1 MSVEIDKRV
10 VEMQFD
16 NKQFERN
23 VQTSLS
29 TLDKL
34 KMALNFDGAKGLDS
48 ITQAAKKMDLSNITN
63 QTERV
68 QVSFSALQVAGM
80 TMVSE
85 LTKSFMN
92 FGKSLW
98 NISFGQMKSGGMARS
113 LKIEQADFKMKA
125 LVDKM
130 DRFKDDAAGAT
141 QYIKDMGEAID
152 WAVTGTAY
160 GYDSAASVAAQLM
173 ASGHDNVEQMRK
185 DLRAVAGAAAMT
197 GRSYDDMGRIFAA
210 VAGQGRMMGDQLLQF
225 SAGGINAAATIAD
238 YLGKSEKEVRDMV
251 SKGQID
257 FQTFSDAMYDAY
269 GEAAGKADETYAG
282 VLSNVKAQLSRLGQR
297 FAQPYIKNMIPF
309 LQQVKATIKEIS
321 RVLTPVAERFDQIF
335 GRLTNWGTEVLK
347 SFNAT
352 KMSIGFRSLEN
363 VLWGL
368 AGILHTVHDAF
379 VEVFPPKTAEEVIS
393 LARSIETFTEEILPT
408 EEALNGLKGIFVSIF
423 AVLKPVTKV
432 ISVLTKYAKPLIA
445 SLIKI
450 VYAVTS
456 IFRVLE
462 PIATWLLDR
471 ILGGVDILDAGLNII
486 TTAVVYLSA
495 AVKILIMLLSDSLM
509 TFIQSD
515 RMKEIAKGIADI
527 ADGIKNALLTGL
539 VAVLELLYEII
550 NGVNN
555 IEEGTSWFS
564 RIHNN
569 AKQLWE
575 VMKQLGKT
583 FMDWFNTADSM
594 KGISS
599 ITSFLGELFGLVTNF
614 FAGNDIS
621 GNVNGMSESLKKLG
635 DTFIEMKNK
644 FKAAWDEIDKGTI
657 MMLLFGVSILFL
669 IGSLKNLVDNT
680 SNFVSAMTNI
690 PKVMTDIRK
699 AIQNIGN
706 FAGPAQTLLAFAA
719 AVSSLTAAIVTLSK
733 LPREDMIA
741 SAIAIGAIS
750 TVLLAFVLSMDLFAK
765 KVGKDEKLVN
775 DTVVNLLALTASI
788 VALSLS
794 LKTISSLQMSVAE
807 IAKSV
812 GAIVLLM
819 ASLVATVYLL
829 NKINPELKGSII
841 TILGFSVSIM
851 AIVKAFEML
860 ASIDIE
866 KMVEKVAAFGSLI
879 IMFGAAVG
887 LAGSASGWATLTISA
902 FTGSVIVLFGMFML
916 LTTIPMDLIMDAIKV
931 GTQVFNMFIP
941 LIISVGVASK
951 MAGKS
956 TKLGGTIWL
965 LVTSMTA
972 FLVAF
977 MIFVRMVDK
986 MGDSDAIARSM
997 EMVKSIMTYMGVFVS
1012 VIMLIDTAT
1021 AYAARKNRNALANSM
1036 RANNSFKN
1044 LSTMILSLAA
1054 SVLLIALAA
1063 KSLTNTDPKAM
1074 VAIGVYILEIMGL
1087 VTIVNLFSKKAVA
1100 GGMKMGPIVAM
1111 LSALS
1116 LVLAALIAFQFADP
1130 EKLVWSSV
1138 AILAAL
1144 SGVAILFGGISLI
1157 MEQMNKKGKKAE
1169 DGADKTVALLLSL
1182 LGVIAAF
1189 AGLMV
1194 IVNNMH
1200 VDNIISSST
1209 GLIVMIGVLAIIV
1222 AYFAGVPTDNYENAK
1237 EGIIS
1242 IYSLIPAVYALCIAM
1257 YGLSKINEKKINSA
1271 GKMSIAI
1278 SAVLIVMTGLLM
1290 IFAKICGE
1298 FDIDTDAVMSLA
1310 GSMAI
1315 IAAAVGIMALAVL
1328 AIGQLDETSVGT
1340 AIAVISLLTVL
1351 LLAMEVVSVAIYK
1364 IAKFDW
1370 KDMAAIAGGMIA
1382 FASSIFVLTKAF
1394 AGMKNSGVTPDDLT
1408 AYALAIGIMLA
1419 ALTAIG
1425 AVAGYFG
1432 QPVIIGILGV
1442 ATAFLEF
1449 GFAANLIAGA
1459 CLKLS
1464 EAIKVLGSTT
1474 SEEVDNVVDSCIR
1487 FMSRIGDIVD
1497 AFKQSYPKFIEG
1509 IQLLFRAIGI
1519 AIGVTIAEIFGSVIV
1534 IGSAAIVDN
1543 LDILLAAVYTVLRA
1557 LVDWLKSDEVLDLVE
1572 DAFSALVQVAL
1583 AAIDGLTGG
1592 ILDLRGS
1599 LKELMDDLDG
1609 YSLRAAWEQF
1619 IKDPDKENW
1628 LKAWEEGK
1636 RLLSEYA
1643 KYSEE
1648 ELLANP
1654 ELEERYKNTIEYM
1667 NDLMRKG
1674 IENSY
1679 LTDGAWGEDGA
1690 YLMGDALDA
1699 SNVSKAWSDIYEATD
1714 SNIEATEK
1722 LYDDFLKYGYDWSD
1736 DFSKMLEEQRKFGM
1750 EGMYNDDSLYTSGIF
1765 GDFLKK
1771 NMENQVN
1778 EISEKADEDIT
1789 DREKV
1794 LSTLYKQSID
1804 ESGNIINDKYKQFQT
1819 VLNMTDEEFDEM
1831 MKKANDLM
1839 ERANNFDPAKYD
1851 PSRFITGGVSTAPI
1865 AGDTLMIAGETLN
1878 VIEEGSQSA
1887 NKLFYILQTIGN
1899 GLDLINSKPVIRE
1912 DAVDNLREFRKEVS
1926 NTKDSADEMILPMA
1940 GAAEAVDNFDTSMSS
1955 TKEDAN
1961 DVILPMAGAAEA
1973 IEDVGTAADSA
1984 KTSAYGVGMVF
1995 RSPIKPN
2002 IQQAGLQLLNDN
2014 LNIVGNNFKKIAKA
2028 GTELQLKDDIDPAV
2042 DATDNLGEET
2052 TEMTDTQDA
2061 AIPITEQLTNSFR
2074 KLSKEF
2080 KIGEHNLSD
2089 YKDTFL
2095 DFVSDVSGYDLS
2107 ALKSDGEAM
2116 FESAEAARAY
2126 GMALVDIPNAPSGT
2140 GKIERWR
2147 TYMKDGKQM
2156 YTDIEDYVNKNV
2168 SVGKSWFERIFGGD
2182 KVEETVEEGKNAINE
2197 ALDSMSTGL
2206 TDLNST
2212 VDDTIEETD
2221 KLGDSIKSTLDVFT
2235 EFNKEVNLTSREVL
2249 KNFYSQIDGI
2259 KTWESELE
2267 ALASRGF
2274 NQNFL
2279 KELADEG
2286 PSAYNRIH
2294 ALYTMTEQDL
2304 TLFNKMYAEKLVMQN
2319 TTADEIRKSFV
2330 EFGVMLE
2337 DDAELIGKDLGA
2349 KYDEAVA
2356 KAQAEAAKKKNGQ
2369 MSDATKKRL
2378 AQMYDT
2384 IEKYQADQDF
2394 IKKWYDSNAV
2404 IGETAGEAIAEG
2416 MNNTT
2421 TEGIIGTAAYIEAGK
2436 DMVEMIG
2443 KGIDKAS
2450 PDILKGLENL
2460 GYASTE
2466 TLKNSIE
2473 FEKVLSPVN
2482 EFRKGVYNQVKSS
2495 LKLFDEVKV
2504 KTDKELKEEQ
2514 ISTTQ
2519 MLYNMS
2525 ENLKRVGKWSY
2536 QLRQLAAKG
2545 MSEGL
2550 VEELRQMGPEAA
2562 DKVDAFARMSASEL
2576 KMANRYYEESVQ
2588 ATSSIADRMTSEY
2601 AKQGFAVALGLKEGV
2616 DEGKDDLLAKMY
2628 EIGAESSEGF
2638 KKGIDPD
2645 AANTAMILLGNN
2657 SLLKLM
2663 EALDV
2668 HSPSRKTY
2676 DIGVNTILGLT
2687 NGIADPT
2694 ANAELM
2700 ATIADL
2706 GVKVKQ
2712 AYDQATDEKYI
2723 RRPVSNLDNDI
2734 YQPVIRPM
2742 VDMSGVEMGIASF
2755 FANRQFSLSG
2765 TINNAFAAQRTG
2777 PSPDAIM
2784 ITNAIDR
2791 LSNEQ
2796 RAIRNDIN
2804 NIRSDVSNLG
2814 NRIDGMYVRLDG
2826 NALVGELVAPIDK
2839 AMGKK
2844 VISQKRGRM

>member
-130 DRFKDDAAGAT
+130 DRFKDDSAAAT

-173 ASGHDNVEQMRK
+173 ASGHDDVEQMRK

-251 SKGQID
+251 SKGKID

-594 KGISS
+594 KGINS
-599 ITSFLGELFGLVTNF
+599 ITSFLGELFGLITNF

-690 PKVMTDIRK
+690 PKVMADIRK

-775 DTVVNLLALTASI
+775 DTVINLLALTASI

-794 LKTISSLQMSVAE
+794 LKTIASLQMGIAD
-807 IAKSV
+807 IAKAV
-812 GAIVLLM
+812 GAIILLM
-819 ASLVATVYLL
+819 ASLVTTVYLL

-941 LIISVGVASK
+941 LIVAVGFASK
-951 MAGKS
+951 LAGKG

-965 LVTSMTA
+965 LVMSMTA
-972 FLVAF
+972 FLTTF

-986 MGDSDAIARSM
+986 MGDSDVINRSM
-997 EMVKSIMTYMGVFVS
+997 EMVKSIMIYMGVFVS
-1012 VIMLIDTAT
+1012 VIMAIDTAT

-1044 LSTMILSLAA
+1044 LSLMILSLAA
-1054 SVLLIALAA
+1054 SVLLIAMAA

-1074 VAIGVYILEIMGL
+1074 VAIGIYILEIMGL

-1100 GGMKMGPIVAM
+1100 GGMKIGPIVAM

-1144 SGVAILFGGISLI
+1144 SGVAILFGGVSLI
-1157 MEQMNKKGKKAE
+1157 MEQLNKKGKKAE
-1169 DGADKTVALLLSL
+1169 DGADKTVTLLLSL

-1237 EGIIS
+1237 QGIIA
-1242 IYSLIPAVYALCIAM
+1242 IYTLIPAVYALCAAL
-1257 YGLSKINEKKINSA
+1257 YGLGRVNEKGIKSA
-1271 GKMSIAI
+1271 KSLMPLLVG
-1278 SAVLIVMTGLLM
+1278 VLVGMTLVLG
-1290 IFAKICGE
+1290 IFAKLSDK
-1298 FDIDTDAVMSLA
+1298 FDIDTDAIMSLA
-1310 GSMAI
+1310 GSMGI
-1315 IAAAVGIMALAVL
+1315 IAAAMGVMALAIL
-1328 AIGQLDETSVGT
+1328 AIAQIEANKVDQAKEIMSH
-1340 AIAVISLLTVL
+1340 LTL
-1351 LLAMEVVSVAIYK
+1351 LLLGLFTIGTLFYK
-1364 IAKFDW
+1364 LAKFDW
-1370 KDMAAIAGGMIA
+1370 TDMAAIAGGMVA
-1382 FASSIFVLTKAF
+1382 FAASIWIMTKAF
-1394 AGMKNSGVTPDDLT
+1394 AGMKQSVTPDELT

-1464 EAIKVLGSTT
+1464 EAIKLLGSTT

-1519 AIGVTIAEIFGSVIV
+1519 AIGVTIAEIFSSVIV

-1557 LVDWLKSDEVLDLVE
+1557 LVDWLNSDEVLNLVS
-1572 DAFSALVQVAL
+1572 DAFSALVNVAI
-1583 AAIDGLTGG
+1583 AAIDGLTQK
-1592 ILDLRGS
+1592 IFNLRGS
-1599 LKELMDDLDG
+1599 LKELMGDLEG
-1609 YSLRAAWEQF
+1609 YSFAAAWEQF
-1619 IKDPDKENW
+1619 IKDENKENW
-1628 LKAWEEGK
+1628 IFAYKAGIDALSKYSGK
-1636 RLLSEYA
+1636 
-1643 KYSEE
+1643 KYSEMTDE
-1648 ELLANP
+1648 EKVAYDNLV
-1654 ELEERYKNTIEYM
+1654 KHM
-1667 NDLMRKG
+1667 NDLMEEGK
-1674 IENSY
+1674 ENHYSAVEHDKIM
-1679 LTDGAWGEDGA
+1679 LRD
-1690 YLMGDALDA
+1690 DA
-1699 SNVSKAWSDIYEATD
+1699 SAQAYADSFEGIYKALGTDVEDFYERSKE
-1714 SNIEATEK
+1714 
-1722 LYDDFLKYGYDWSD
+1722 LGYDISGNLQDVSNRINNLDVNAQSFSRTSVFGQIVDQCYGASD
-1736 DFSKMLEEQRKFGM
+1736 AINKLEEELSGVSVTHEDLLKANREAYDNYLKDIGK
-1750 EGMYNDDSLYTSGIF
+1750 DSSVVP
-1765 GDFLKK
+1765 
-1771 NMENQVN
+1771 M
-1778 EISEKADEDIT
+1778 SEEEYLEVSIAEA
-1789 DREKV
+1789 EE
-1794 LSTLYKQSID
+1794 YMHQID
-1804 ESGNIINDKYKQFQT
+1804 EVIAKQQ
-1819 VLNMTDEEFDEM
+1819 EM
-1831 MKKANDLM
+1831 HDL
-1839 ERANNFDPAKYD
+1839 AD
-1851 PSRFITGGVSTAPI
+1851 PSRWLTPGSATITPVM
-1865 AGDTLMIAGETLN
+1865 GDTLQIAGETLN
-1878 VIEEGSQSA
+1878 VVKEGSETA
-1887 NKLFYILQTIGN
+1887 NKASGILNLLGHTLQLFNNETVKTNDNVEETNNRLLTYSKTIQETSN
-1899 GLDLINSKPVIRE
+1899 
-1912 DAVDNLREFRKEVS
+1912 EVS
-1926 NTKDSADEMILPMA
+1926 SSMLPIA
-1940 GAAEAVDNFDTSMSS
+1940 GAAD
-1955 TKEDAN
+1955 
-1961 DVILPMAGAAEA
+1961 A
-1973 IEDVGTAADSA
+1973 IENLGDSA
-1984 KTSAYGVGMVF
+1984 EKSAGGYDSLSYTVN
-1995 RSPIKPN
+1995 RSPIRPKFD
-2002 IQQAGLQLLNDN
+2002 QAGLQLLNDN
-2014 LNIVGNNFKKIAKA
+2014 LIIVGDNFKKIAKA

-2042 DATDNLGEET
+2042 DATDNLGDET
-2052 TEMTDTQDA
+2052 TEMKDTEKA

-2095 DFVSDVSGYDLS
+2095 DFVSETSGYDLS
-2107 ALKSDGEAM
+2107 LLKSDGAAM

-2147 TYMKDGKQM
+2147 TYLKDGKQM

-2168 SVGKSWFERIFGGD
+2168 SVGESWFEKIFGGS
-2182 KVEETVEEGKNAINE
+2182 KVEEAVEEGKNTINE
-2197 ALDSMSTGL
+2197 ALDSMTTGL

-2221 KLGDSIKSTLDVFT
+2221 KLGDSIESTLDVFT

-2259 KTWESELE
+2259 KTWQTELE

-2279 KELADEG
+2279 TELADQG
-2286 PSAYNRIH
+2286 PDAYERIH

-2304 TLFNKMYAEKLVMQN
+2304 TLFNKMYAEKLVMQDN
-2319 TTADEIRKSFV
+2319 TADEIRQSFV
-2330 EFGVMLE
+2330 EFGIMLE
-2337 DDAELIGKDLGA
+2337 DEAELVGKDLGE

-2416 MNNTT
+2416 MSNTT

-2504 KTDKELKEEQ
+2504 KTDEELKEEQ

-2576 KMANRYYEESVQ
+2576 KMANRYYEESVK

-2638 KKGIDPD
+2638 KKGIDPE

-2694 ANAELM
+2694 ANAELL

-2706 GVKVKQ
+2706 GIKVKQ
-2712 AYDQATDEKYI
+2712 AYDEATDEKYI

-2791 LSNEQ
+2791 LSVEQ

-2826 NALVGELVAPIDK
+2826 NALVGELVAPLDK

-2844 VISQKRGRM
+2844 VITQKRGRM

>member
-98 NISFGQMKSGGMARS
+98 NISFGQMKSGGMARA

-141 QYIKDMGEAID
+141 QYIKEMGEAID

-160 GYDSAASVAAQLM
+160 GYDSASSVAAQLM
-173 ASGHDNVEQMRK
+173 ASGHDDVEQMRK

-225 SAGGINAAATIAD
+225 SNGGINAAATIAD

-335 GRLTNWGTEVLK
+335 GRLTRWGTEVLK

-368 AGILHTVHDAF
+368 AGILHVIHDAF

-423 AVLKPVTKV
+423 AILKPVTKV
-432 ISVLTKYAKPLIA
+432 ISVITKYAKPLIA

-495 AVKILIMLLSDSLM
+495 AVKVLIMILSDSLM

-515 RMKEIAKGIADI
+515 RMKEIAKGIAEI

-794 LKTISSLQMSVAE
+794 LKTIASLQMGIAD
-807 IAKSV
+807 IAKAV
-812 GAIVLLM
+812 GAIILLM
-819 ASLVATVYLL
+819 ASLVTTVYLL

-951 MAGKS
+951 LAGKG

-972 FLVAF
+972 FLVTF
-977 MIFVRMVDK
+977 MIFVRMVNK
-986 MGDSDAIARSM
+986 MGDSDVIARSM
-997 EMVKSIMTYMGVFVS
+997 EMVKSIMIYMGAFVS

-1063 KSLTNTDPKAM
+1063 KSLSNTDPKAM
-1074 VAIGVYILEIMGL
+1074 VAIGIYIMEIMGL

-1100 GGMKMGPIVAM
+1100 GGMKIGPIVAM

-1157 MEQMNKKGKKAE
+1157 MEQLNKKGKKAE

-1237 EGIIS
+1237 QGIIA
-1242 IYSLIPAVYALCIAM
+1242 IYTLIPAVLALCVAM

-1315 IAAAVGIMALAVL
+1315 IASAVGIMALAVL
-1328 AIGQLDETSVGT
+1328 AIGQLDETSVGN

-1351 LLAMEVVSVAIYK
+1351 LLAMEVVGVAIYK

-1370 KDMAAIAGGMIA
+1370 KDMAAIAGGMLA
-1382 FASSIFVLTKAF
+1382 FASSIWIIAKAF
-1394 AGMKNSGVTPDDLT
+1394 AGMKQSVTPDELI
-1408 AYALAIGIMLA
+1408 AYALGIGIMLA

-1474 SEEVDNVVDSCIR
+1474 SEEVDNVIDSCIR
-1487 FMSRIGDIVD
+1487 FMSRIGEVVD

-1509 IQLLFRAIGI
+1509 IQLLFRAIGV

-1583 AAIDGLTGG
+1583 AAIDGLTMG

-1599 LKELMDDLDG
+1599 LKELMDDLEG

-1654 ELEERYKNTIEYM
+1654 ELEERYKNTIQYM

-1679 LTDGAWGEDGA
+1679 LTDGDLGDGA
-1690 YLMGDALDA
+1690 FLMGDALDA

-1750 EGMYNDDSLYTSGIF
+1750 GGMYNDDSLYTSGIF

-1771 NMENQVN
+1771 NMENQID

-1789 DREKV
+1789 ERESV
-1794 LSTLYKQSID
+1794 LISLYKQSID
-1804 ESGNIINDKYKQFQT
+1804 ENGNIINDKYKQFQT
-1819 VLNMTDEEFDEM
+1819 ILNMTDEEFDENI
-1831 MKKANDLM
+1831 KRFNDSL
-1839 ERANNFDPAKYD
+1839 ERAKDFDPTRYD

-1887 NKLFYILQTIGN
+1887 NLLYGILQMLGN
-1899 GLDLINSKPVIRE
+1899 GLDTINSKPVMRE
-1912 DAVDNLREFRKEVS
+1912 DAVNNIRVFNKEIV
-1926 NTKDSADEMILPMA
+1926 NTKDNAEEMILPMA

-2052 TEMTDTQDA
+2052 TEMTGTEKA
-2061 AIPITEQLTNSFR
+2061 AIPVTEQLTNAFK

-2080 KIGEHNLSD
+2080 KIGEYNLSD

-2095 DFVSDVSGYDLS
+2095 DFASEVSGYDLS
-2107 ALKSDGEAM
+2107 GLKSNGDAM

-2168 SVGKSWFERIFGGD
+2168 SIGKSWFERLFGES
-2182 KVEETVEEGKNAINE
+2182 KVEETVEEGKNAITE
-2197 ALDSMSTGL
+2197 ALDSMTTGL
-2206 TDLNST
+2206 TDLNGT

-2259 KTWESELE
+2259 KTWQTELE

-2304 TLFNKMYAEKLVMQN
+2304 TLFNKMYAEKLVMQDE
-2319 TTADEIRKSFV
+2319 TANKIRESFV
-2330 EFGVMLE
+2330 EFGIML
-2337 DDAELIGKDLGA
+2337 DDEAELVGKDLGQ

-2369 MSDATKKRL
+2369 MTAATKKRL
-2378 AQMYDT
+2378 AQMYAE

-2394 IKKWYDSNAV
+2394 IKKWYNTNEV
-2404 IGETAGEAIAEG
+2404 IGKTAGEAISEG
-2416 MNNTT
+2416 LVDSTT
-2421 TEGIIGTAAYIEAGK
+2421 NGIIGTAAYIEAGK
-2436 DMVEMIG
+2436 DMVELIG
-2443 KGIDKAS
+2443 EGLAKQT
-2450 PDILKGLENL
+2450 PDILKGFENL
-2460 GYASTE
+2460 GYASME
-2466 TLKNSIE
+2466 TLKSSIE
-2473 FEKVLSPVN
+2473 MEKVLTPVN

-2525 ENLKRVGKWSY
+2525 ENLKKVGKWSY

-2687 NGIADPT
+2687 EGIADPT
-2694 ANAELM
+2694 ANAELLT
-2700 ATIADL
+2700 TIADL
-2706 GVKVKQ
+2706 GLKVKQ
-2712 AYDQATDEKYI
+2712 AYDEATDEKYI

-2734 YQPVIRPM
+2734 YQPVIRPV

-2791 LSNEQ
+2791 LSAEQ

-2826 NALVGELVAPIDK
+2826 NALVGELVAPLDK

>member
-1 MSVEIDKRV
+1 MSAEIDKRV

-92 FGKSLW
+92 FGKNLW
-98 NISFGQMKSGGMARS
+98 NISFGQMKSGGMARA

-173 ASGHDNVEQMRK
+173 ASGHDDVEQMRK

-225 SAGGINAAATIAD
+225 SNGGINAAATIAD

-251 SKGQID
+251 SKGKID

-335 GRLTNWGTEVLK
+335 GRLTNWGRRVLK
-347 SFNAT
+347 DFNAT

-363 VLWGL
+363 ILWGV
-368 AGILHTVHDAF
+368 AMVLHTVHDAF
-379 VEVFPPKTAEEVIS
+379 VEVFPPKTTEEVIT
-393 LARSIETFTEEILPT
+393 LAESIEAFTEEILPT
-408 EEALNGLKGIFVSIF
+408 KEALDGLKQILKAIFTPFRALSKLIGVITKF
-423 AVLKPVTKV
+423 AR
-432 ISVLTKYAKPLIA
+432 PLFA
-445 SLIKI
+445 SLLKI
-450 VYAVTS
+450 GYAVTS

-462 PIATWLLDR
+462 PFVNGILNILL
-471 ILGGVDILDAGLNII
+471 GSVDILDSGLNII
-486 TTAVVYLSA
+486 TTAVIYLSA
-495 AVKILIMLLSDSLM
+495 VLQVLIQILSDALLA
-509 TFIQSD
+509 FIQSD
-515 RMKEIAKGIADI
+515 RLKEIGNNIAEIGTKIKTFLINTLADI
-527 ADGIKNALLTGL
+527 LDLIYNIVSGINEA
-539 VAVLELLYEII
+539 
-550 NGVNN
+550 
-555 IEEGTSWFS
+555 EEGTSWFS
-564 RIHNN
+564 RVYNN

-575 VMKQLGKT
+575 VMKQLGMV
-583 FMDWFNTADSM
+583 FIDWFNTADSM
-594 KGISS
+594 KGLSS

-614 FAGNDIS
+614 FSGNDIT
-621 GNVNGMSESLKKLG
+621 GNVDGMSESVKRLG
-635 DTFIEMKNK
+635 DAIKEMADK
-644 FKAAWDEIDKGTI
+644 FKASWDSIDKGTI
-657 MMLLFGVSILFL
+657 MMVLFGVSILFL
-669 IGSLKNLVDNT
+669 ISSLKNLVDNT

-690 PKVMTDIRK
+690 PKVMSDIRR

-741 SAIAIGAIS
+741 AAVAIGAIS
-750 TVLLAFVLSMDLFAK
+750 AVLLGFTLAIDIFSK
-765 KVGKDEKLVN
+765 KANKDDKKIN
-775 DTVVNLLALTASI
+775 DTVVNLIALTASV
-788 VALSLS
+788 VALAMS
-794 LKTISSLQMSVAE
+794 LKTVASLDMTVGDML
-807 IAKSV
+807 KSV
-812 GAIVLLM
+812 GSIVLLM
-819 ASLVATVYLL
+819 ASLVTTVYLL
-829 NKINPELKGSII
+829 NKIQPELKGSII
-841 TILGFSVSIM
+841 TILGFSLSIM

-860 ASIDIE
+860 AGINMEQMIE
-866 KMVEKVAAFGSLI
+866 KIAAFGSLI
-879 IMFGAAVG
+879 ILFGAAVG

-916 LTTIPMDLIMDAIKV
+916 LTTIPMDLILDAIKV

-941 LIISVGVASK
+941 LILTIGVASK
-951 MAGKS
+951 LAGKG
-956 TKLGGTIWL
+956 TKLGGTVWA
-965 LVTSMTA
+965 LVLSMTA
-972 FLVAF
+972 FLVTF
-977 MIFVRMVDK
+977 MIFVRMVNK
-986 MGDSDAIARSM
+986 MGDSDVIERSM
-997 EMVKSIMTYMGVFVS
+997 EMVKSIMTYMGVFVV
-1012 VIMLIDTAT
+1012 VIMGIDAAM
-1021 AYAARKNRNALANSM
+1021 AYATRKDKHALANSM
-1036 RANNSFKN
+1036 RANNTFRALASV
-1044 LSTMILSLAA
+1044 ILSMAA
-1054 SVLLIALAA
+1054 SVLIIALAA
-1063 KSLTNTDPKAM
+1063 RTLNNTDPKGM
-1074 VAIGVYILEIMGL
+1074 VAIGIYILEIMAL
-1087 VTIVNLFSKKAVA
+1087 VAIVNHFSKTAKA
-1100 GGMKMGPIVAM
+1100 GGMKVGPIVAM
-1111 LSALS
+1111 LSALGI
-1116 LVLAALIAFQFADP
+1116 VLAALIEFQFADSD
-1130 EKLVWSSV
+1130 KLVKSSV

-1144 SGVAILFGGISLI
+1144 SGVAILFVGVSFI
-1157 MEQMNKKGKKAE
+1157 MKSFDKDSKKAE
-1169 DGADKTVALLLSL
+1169 DDSKKVVSVLLSL
-1182 LGVIAAF
+1182 LGFVASL
-1189 AGLMV
+1189 AGLMI
-1194 IVNNMH
+1194 IVNNMET
-1200 VDNIISSST
+1200 DKIISSMT
-1209 GLIVMIGVLAIIV
+1209 GLIAILGTLAVIV

-1237 EGIIS
+1237 QGIIA
-1242 IYSLIPAVYALCIAM
+1242 IYTLIPAVVALCAAM
-1257 YGLSKINEKKINSA
+1257 YGLSRINDKKIATA
-1271 GKMSIAI
+1271 GKMIVGI
-1278 SAVLIVMTGLLM
+1278 SAILIVMTGVLM
-1290 IFAKICGE
+1290 MFAKICDK
-1298 FDIDTDAVMSLA
+1298 FDVDTDAVMSLA

-1315 IAAAVGIMALAVL
+1315 IAAAVGVMGLAVL
-1328 AIGQLDETSVGT
+1328 AIGQINPNDVTTAT
-1340 AIAVISLLTVL
+1340 AIIVLLSLM

-1382 FASSIFVLTKAF
+1382 FASSVWIMSKAF
-1394 AGMKNSGVTPDDLT
+1394 AGMKQSVTPDELM
-1408 AYALAIGIMLA
+1408 AYALALGIMLA
-1419 ALTAIG
+1419 ALTAVG

-1487 FMSRIGDIVD
+1487 FMNRIGDIVN
-1497 AFKQSYPKFIEG
+1497 AFKESYPQFIEG
-1509 IQLLFRAIGI
+1509 IQLLFRGIGT
-1519 AIGVTIAEIFGSVIV
+1519 AIGVTIAEILNSVIIV
-1534 IGSAAIVDN
+1534 GSAAIVDN
-1543 LDILLAAVYTVLRA
+1543 LDILLASLYIVLRA
-1557 LVDWLKSDEVLDLVE
+1557 LVDWVASDEVLTLVS
-1572 DAFSALVQVAL
+1572 DAFTVLTM
-1583 AAIDGLTGG
+1583 AAIAALDGLTLKIFG
-1592 ILDLRGS
+1592 IRTS
-1599 LKELMDDLDG
+1599 LKELFDDLQG
-1609 YSLRAAWEQF
+1609 YSFKEAFDQWMVDE
-1619 IKDPDKENW
+1619 DKESWTN
-1628 LKAWEEGK
+1628 AWKQG
-1636 RLLSEYA
+1636 LHLISEYSKMA
-1643 KYSEE
+1643 EE
-1648 ELLANP
+1648 DMSDAQKESYA
-1654 ELEERYKNTIEYM
+1654 NTIKYM
-1667 NDLMRKG
+1667 NDLMREG
-1674 IENSY
+1674 IENDY
-1679 LTDGAWGEDGA
+1679 LTEGEIGSEE
-1690 YLMGDALDA
+1690 YLNA
-1699 SNVSKAWSDIYEATD
+1699 SGISKAWSDIYDSTESNADATKKIM
-1714 SNIEATEK
+1714 S
-1722 LYDDFLKYGYDWSD
+1722 DFLSYGYDWSD
-1736 DFSKMLEEQRKFGM
+1736 DFNKMLNMQQKFGM
-1750 EGMYNDDSLYTSGIF
+1750 SKIYDEDSFYSSGLFNDILKNGIDTSAVSDRVGAVNLQLEQDMDYLGNYIKMISQNYEDLETYSNVINGITY
-1765 GDFLKK
+1765 D
-1771 NMENQVN
+1771 NQWN
-1778 EISEKADEDIT
+1778 KISKQIEDGLNKDIEESKYSIEDAEKALESFN
-1789 DREKV
+1789 
-1794 LSTLYKQSID
+1794 LSGCYYID
-1804 ESGNIINDKYKQFQT
+1804 
-1819 VLNMTDEEFDEM
+1819 
-1831 MKKANDLM
+1831 
-1839 ERANNFDPAKYD
+1839 
-1851 PSRFITGGVSTAPI
+1851 GVS
-1865 AGDTLMIAGETLN
+1865 
-1878 VIEEGSQSA
+1878 
-1887 NKLFYILQTIGN
+1887 
-1899 GLDLINSKPVIRE
+1899 IRFRRASE
-1912 DAVDNLREFRKEVS
+1912 DAEKMSYSYENAKVNNEELLRSENEHVS
-1926 NTKDSADEMILPMA
+1926 MMDKMNQIYDSTNSVMNQMTNM
-1940 GAAEAVDNFDTSMSS
+1940 VN
-1955 TKEDAN
+1955 DASGGYDRLSYTIN
-1961 DVILPMAGAAEA
+1961 
-1973 IEDVGTAADSA
+1973 
-1984 KTSAYGVGMVF
+1984 
-1995 RSPIKPN
+1995 RSPIRPKFD
-2002 IQQAGLQLLNDN
+2002 QAGLQLLNNN
-2014 LNIVGNNFKKIAKA
+2014 LNIVDNNFKKIAKA
-2028 GTELQLKDDIDPAV
+2028 GETIDLTKELDDTTES
-2042 DATDNLGEET
+2042 TDNLNTETGET
-2052 TEMTDTQDA
+2052 TSITDEAKKATDRFAASLRNLDAKFKNGSLGLGKYKNMLIDYIQDA
-2061 AIPITEQLTNSFR
+2061 
-2074 KLSKEF
+2074 K
-2080 KIGEHNLSD
+2080 GW
-2089 YKDTFL
+2089 
-2095 DFVSDVSGYDLS
+2095 DLS
-2107 ALKSDGEAM
+2107 FLKEDKEDEVAEDM
-2116 FESAEAARAY
+2116 FKTAAEARKY
-2126 GMALVDIPNAPSGT
+2126 GAELVKYQSSVGMVDIPRWQT
-2140 GKIERWR
+2140 YIE
-2147 TYMKDGKQM
+2147 DGKRV
-2156 YTDIEDYVNKNV
+2156 YTSLEDFVNKHV
-2168 SVGKSWFERIFGGD
+2168 SSGKNAYESVFGFLGGD
-2182 KVEETVEEGKNAINE
+2182 KAKEAATDAINTAKE
-2197 ALDSMSTGL
+2197 VFDTMGTGL
-2206 TDLNST
+2206 TDLGDSAL
-2212 VDDTIEETD
+2212 ETSEKTD
-2221 KLGDSIKSTLDVFT
+2221 ALGDSIKSTLDVFT

-2259 KTWESELE
+2259 KTWQTELE

-2279 KELADEG
+2279 TELADQG
-2286 PSAYNRIH
+2286 PDAYERIH

-2330 EFGVMLE
+2330 EFGVMLA

-2356 KAQAEAAKKKNGQ
+2356 KAQAEEAKKKNGQ

-2404 IGETAGEAIAEG
+2404 IGETAGEAIADG
-2416 MNNTT
+2416 MSNTT

-2436 DMVEMIG
+2436 EMVEMIG

-2473 FEKVLSPVN
+2473 FEKVLTPVN

-2504 KTDKELKEEQ
+2504 KTDEELKKEQ

-2601 AKQGFAVALGLKEGV
+2601 AKQGFAVALGLKKGV
-2616 DEGKDDLLAKMY
+2616 DDGKEDLLAKMY

-2694 ANAELM
+2694 ANAELLT
-2700 ATIADL
+2700 TIADL
-2706 GVKVKQ
+2706 GLKVKQ
-2712 AYDQATDEKYI
+2712 AYDEATDEKYI
-2723 RRPVSNLDNDI
+2723 RRPVSDLDNDI

-2791 LSNEQ
+2791 LSVEQ

-2826 NALVGELVAPIDK
+2826 NVLVGELVAPLDK